1 VSQSQVL
8 ARKWR
13 PRRFSELTGQDHVVR
28 ALTNALGQKRLH
40 HAYLFTGT
48 RGIGKTTIAR
58 ILAKALNCET
68 GITAEPCGTCLACTE
83 IDAGRFVDLIEM
95 DAASNTQVEKMREL
109 LENALYAPTV
119 ARYKVYIIDEVHML
133 SKSAFN
139 AMLKTLEEPPEHV
152 KIILATTDP
161 QKIPV
166 TVLSRCLQ
174 FNLKQIPLPLI
185 TSHLK
190 HVLDEE
196 HISCDAASLQLLA
209 RSAQGSMRDALSILD
224 QAIAFGEGKIE
235 EAVVRDMLGAIDQ
248 SYLFDMMSALARKD
262 GARMFAIAD
271 AMERRGLSFD
281 AALQDLAMLLHRLA
295 LAQIMPSAIGEDTPE
310 REQIF
315 ELARTFV
322 PEDVQLFYQITIQ
335 GRDDLSR
342 APDEY
347 AGFTMTLMRMLAFL
361 PEEVSTGGGGA
372 SGKGGGTNS
381 SFSKSNAEGKRGSSG
396 GAQATRSPLTSSG
409 RTTGSGLLKG
419 LERTMDGSSTGLER
433 TVGTPSTRPGQ
444 MVTEEGRNSGT
455 GEAAETKVTAELTR
469 TVEAPDNAAQDTAS
483 LRQNEAAVSFPNGW
497 LEIVGQL
504 KLSGMAKMLAQQ
516 CEVKRFSA
524 DEIEFCVPD
533 IHRHL
538 LDKTY
543 RDRLQT
549 ALREHL
555 GKPVRLKFSIGVGT
569 GMSPAEVENREK
581 LEKQSHAIAAIES
594 DPFVRDLVENFD
606 AKLIMSSIKPI
617 Q

>member
-13 PRRFSELTGQDHVVR
+13 PKSFSELTGQDHVVR
-28 ALTNALGQKRLH
+28 ALANALEQKRLH

-58 ILAKALNCET
+58 ILAKALNCLT
-68 GITAEPCGTCLACTE
+68 GVTATPCGVCSACVE
-83 IDAGRFVDLIEM
+83 IDCGRFVDLIEM

-152 KIILATTDP
+152 KFILATTDP

-174 FNLKQIPLPLI
+174 FNLKQIPPPLI
-185 TSHLK
+185 ASHLK
-190 HVLDEE
+190 YVLEQE
-196 HISCDAASLQLLA
+196 QISCDATSLQLLA

-235 EAVVRDMLGAIDQ
+235 ETGVRDMLGAIDQ
-248 SYLFDMMSALARKD
+248 SYLYDLLGALALKD
-262 GARMFAIAD
+262 GLRMLAIAD
-271 AMERRGLSFD
+271 AMETRSLSFN
-281 AALQDLAMLLHRLA
+281 AALQDLATLLHRLA
-295 LAQIMPSAIGEDTPE
+295 LAQIVPTAISDDTPE

-315 ELARTFV
+315 ELAGTFP
-322 PEDVQLFYQITIQ
+322 PEDIQLFYQITIH

-347 AGFTMTLMRMLAFL
+347 AGFTMTLMRMLAFMPDDMTL
-361 PEEVSTGGGGA
+361 PASELAVKTPETGPENIQGNPDKEPRNDVEVKYSSPFVPEPA
-372 SGKGGGTNS
+372 ILMEPNYIN
-381 SFSKSNAEGKRGSSG
+381 SFSSG
-396 GAQATRSPLTSSG
+396 WVA
-409 RTTGSGLLKG
+409 
-419 LERTMDGSSTGLER
+419 
-433 TVGTPSTRPGQ
+433 
-444 MVTEEGRNSGT
+444 MVN
-455 GEAAETKVTAELTR
+455 
-469 TVEAPDNAAQDTAS
+469 Q
-483 LRQNEAAVSFPNGW
+483 LR
-497 LEIVGQL
+497 
-504 KLSGMAKMLAQQ
+504 LSGMTKMLAQH
-516 CEVKRFSA
+516 CEVKNVSPN
-524 DEIEFCVPD
+524 EIEFCVPE
-533 IHRHL
+533 IHKHL

-543 RDRLQT
+543 QNRMQA

-555 GKPVRLKFSIGVGT
+555 GKPVRLKFSVGSIT
-569 GMSPAEVENREK
+569 GITAAELEHREK
-581 LEKQSHAIAAIES
+581 QQKQSHAIAAIES
-594 DPFVRDLVENFD
+594 DPFVRDMVEHFD
-606 AKLIMSSIKPI
+606 AKLIVSSIKPI

>member
-1 VSQSQVL
+1 MSQTQVL

-13 PRRFSELTGQDHVVR
+13 PKSFSELTGQDHVVR
-28 ALTNALGQKRLH
+28 ALTNALEQKRLH

-58 ILAKALNCET
+58 ILAKALNCQT
-68 GITAEPCGTCLACTE
+68 GVSSTPCGVCSACTE
-83 IDAGRFVDLIEM
+83 IDGGRFIDLIEM

-152 KIILATTDP
+152 KFILATTDP

-185 TSHLK
+185 SAHLR
-190 HVLDEE
+190 HVLEQE
-196 HISCDAASLQLLA
+196 HISCDETSLQLIA

-235 EAVVRDMLGAIDQ
+235 EAGMRDMLGAIDQ
-248 SYLFDMMSALARKD
+248 SYLYDLLDALSQKD
-262 GARMFAIAD
+262 GAKMLAIAD
-271 AMERRGLSFD
+271 AMETRSLSFD
-281 AALQDLAMLLHRLA
+281 AALQDLATLLHRVA
-295 LAQIMPSAIGEDTPE
+295 LAQIVPSAIGEDAPE

-315 ELARTFV
+315 ALAKVFL
-322 PEDVQLFYQITIQ
+322 PEDIQLFYQIAIN

-347 AGFTMTLMRMLAFL
+347 AGFTMTLMRMLAFT
-361 PEEVSTGGGGA
+361 PDDMTAASTGGQDKTAAEAAARGP
-372 SGKGGGTNS
+372 SSRTNAEIKRPLSSVTIETTVKPDFDINLS
-381 SFSKSNAEGKRGSSG
+381 SFS
-396 GAQATRSPLTSSG
+396 
-409 RTTGSGLLKG
+409 
-419 LERTMDGSSTGLER
+419 DGWR
-433 TVGTPSTRPGQ
+433 V
-444 MVTEEGRNSGT
+444 MVN
-455 GEAAETKVTAELTR
+455 
-469 TVEAPDNAAQDTAS
+469 
-483 LRQNEAAVSFPNGW
+483 
-497 LEIVGQL
+497 QL
-504 KLSGMAKMLAQQ
+504 KLSGLAKMLAQH
-516 CEVKRFSA
+516 CEVKNVLPN
-524 DEIEFCVPD
+524 EIEFCVPET
-533 IHRHL
+533 HKHL
-538 LDKTY
+538 LDKAY
-543 RDRLQT
+543 QERMQT

-555 GKPVRLKFSIGVGT
+555 GKPVRLKFSVGIIT
-569 GMSPAEVENREK
+569 GLTPAELGSREK
-581 LEKQSHAIAAIES
+581 QEKQSQAVAAIES
-594 DPFVRDLVENFD
+594 DLFVRELVEHFD
-606 AKLIMSSIKPI
+606 AKLIVSSIKPI